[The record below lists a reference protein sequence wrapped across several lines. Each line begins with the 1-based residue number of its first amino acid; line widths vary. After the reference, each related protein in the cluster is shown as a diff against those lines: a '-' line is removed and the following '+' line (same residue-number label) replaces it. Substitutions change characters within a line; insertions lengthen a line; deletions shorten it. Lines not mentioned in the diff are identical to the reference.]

1 MGKAMREYKKELK
14 RAMKR
19 ERALLLT
26 VYLGFTLMG
35 FTLVSTTFAE
45 PWFSESRYGYFIGE
59 INSWDGDWA
68 TGIVCVAPENTSVHA
83 FGDDPHVVINFDNIR
98 PGSTEFTG
106 YSKQVMFYS
115 SIVNFSMIELNYNE
129 MDLYIEGT
137 LKISASVLM
146 CTRNVT
152 DVADLIAELNV
163 VDIAII
169 TPESNIAD
177 ITDFATEL
185 DIGVTVFYITE
196 ENKTDVRGSCSN
208 GSSYII
214 IGDEEFGPFDA
225 DIYYEEPMF
234 QVNVPRQS
242 LNPAPGQL
250 YVTGNWT
257 DFVVEING
265 FGVLSGKVLD
275 YVVEYEPESTVSVAR
290 TDVNHNRKIDI
301 NDIAVV
307 AYAYGSTTGSP
318 RYDPNLDFN
327 SDSIINI
334 IDLAIVARNFGKTY

>member
-1 MGKAMREYKKELK
+1 MIGYKKELK
-14 RAMKR
+14 LAMERKRAIF
-19 ERALLLT
+19 LS
-26 VYLGFTLMG
+26 VYLGFALMG
-35 FTLVSTTFAE
+35 FTLVNVTFAE

-59 INSWDGDWA
+59 INSWDEQWA

-83 FGDDPHVVINFDNIR
+83 FGDDPHVVINFDNIH
-98 PGSTEFTG
+98 PGSAEFTG

-115 SIVNFSMIELNYNE
+115 SMVNFSMIELNYNK

-137 LKISASVLM
+137 LKISANVLM
-146 CTRNVT
+146 CTQNVT
-152 DVADLIAELNV
+152 EVADLIAELNI

-169 TPESNIAD
+169 TPEANIAD
-177 ITDFATEL
+177 ITDFATAL
-185 DIGVTVFYITE
+185 DIDLTVFYITE
-196 ENKTDVRGSCSN
+196 ENKTNVRGSSSN
-208 GSSYII
+208 GGSYII
-214 IGDEEFGPFDA
+214 IGDQEFGPFDA

-242 LNPAPGQL
+242 LNPALGQL

-265 FGVLSGKVLD
+265 FGALSGEVLD
-275 YVVEYEPESTVSVAR
+275 YVVEYEPESSVSVAR
-290 TDVNHNRKIDI
+290 TDLNHNRKIDI

-307 AYAYGSTTGSP
+307 AHAYGSTPGSP

-334 IDLAIVARNFGKTY
+334 TDLAIVARNFGKTF